1 MRCSLNWA
9 KTQPVVNG
17 SPFSR
22 LPRLTAVSAKA
33 DMNSRSGGCTTICGM
48 ADAERPRTVL
58 DKDEVLT
65 GLFASWDAIDALLAG
80 LSEEQW
86 QTPTA
91 LPGWTVHDVVA
102 HIVGTEMMLAGTATP
117 DLDVAGRDYVHND
130 IGALN
135 ERWVEHLRSESPA
148 SMLAKFRDITSR
160 RKAMLSAMPIEEWN
174 TVTFTPAG
182 PDSYGRFMRVRIFDC
197 WMHEHDIRD
206 VVGHPAGDADLAG
219 ADSRLALD
227 EMASS
232 MPFVVAKKGQAPAGS
247 RVQITLTGPVAR
259 EIRVAVD
266 GRAALVEDFG
276 GDDPTVG
283 IALDGLQFSRLAG
296 GRPLTAGRPEGIDYS
311 GDTAAGARIIENLN
325 YVI

>member
-1 MRCSLNWA
+1 
-9 KTQPVVNG
+9 
-17 SPFSR
+17 
-22 LPRLTAVSAKA
+22 
-33 DMNSRSGGCTTICGM
+33 M

-58 DKDEVLT
+58 DKDDVLA
-65 GLFASWDAIDALLAG
+65 GLFASWDGIDGLLAE
-80 LSEEQW
+80 LSDEQW
-86 QTPTA
+86 QTPTS

-102 HIVGTEMMLAGTATP
+102 HIVGTEMMLAGTPTP
-117 DLDVAGRDYVHND
+117 EVDVAGRDYVHNE

-135 ERWVEHLRSESPA
+135 EKWVEHLRSESPA
-148 SMLAKFRDITSR
+148 SMLAAFRDITAR
-160 RKAMLSAMPIEEWN
+160 RKQMLAAMPAGEWN

-206 VVGHPAGDADLAG
+206 AVGRPPTDADLAG

-227 EMASS
+227 EMTAS
-232 MPFVVAKKGQAPAGS
+232 MPFVVAKKGQAPAGA
-247 RVQITLTGPVAR
+247 RVQIILTGPVAR

-276 GDDPTVG
+276 GAEPTIG
-283 IALDGLQFSRLAG
+283 ITLDGLQFTRLAG
-296 GRPLTAGRPEGIDYS
+296 GRPLMAGRTDGIDYA

>member
-1 MRCSLNWA
+1 
-9 KTQPVVNG
+9 
-17 SPFSR
+17 
-22 LPRLTAVSAKA
+22 
-33 DMNSRSGGCTTICGM
+33 M

-58 DKDEVLT
+58 DKDDVLA
-65 GLFASWDAIDALLAG
+65 GLFASWDGIDGLLAE
-80 LSEEQW
+80 LSDEQW
-86 QTPTA
+86 QTPTS

-102 HIVGTEMMLAGTATP
+102 HIVGTEMMLAGTPTP
-117 DLDVAGRDYVHND
+117 EADVAGRDYVHNE

-135 ERWVEHLRSESPA
+135 EKWVEHLRSESPA
-148 SMLAKFRDITSR
+148 SMLAAFRDITAR
-160 RKAMLSAMPIEEWN
+160 RKAMLAAMPVGEWN

-206 VVGHPAGDADLAG
+206 AVGRPPTDADLAG

-227 EMASS
+227 EMTAS
-232 MPFVVAKKGQAPAGS
+232 MPFVVAKKGQAPAGA

-276 GDDPTVG
+276 GAEPTIG
-283 IALDGLQFSRLAG
+283 IVLDGLQFTRLAG
-296 GRPLTAGRPEGIDYS
+296 GRPLMAGRTDGIDYA